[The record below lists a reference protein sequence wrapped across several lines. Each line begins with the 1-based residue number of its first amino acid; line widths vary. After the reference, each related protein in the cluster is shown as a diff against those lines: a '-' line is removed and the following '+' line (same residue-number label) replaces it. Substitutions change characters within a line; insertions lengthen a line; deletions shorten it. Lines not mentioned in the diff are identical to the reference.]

1 MLIKKVMHYML
12 VASAA
17 ICIFLAVMLMINAV
31 LNLFSKRIL
40 SIFLVLEILL
50 GLFFVIFIIFSKIY
64 LKIDY
69 SSFPSESNVAIWRW
83 YVVHFQILLFIVNVV
98 FYKLSFNV
106 GQPFYLIIFSHF
118 YWVVD
123 IGYILPLMSR

>member
-1 MLIKKVMHYML
+1 MLIKKVMHYMI
-12 VASAA
+12 VVSAT
-17 ICIFLAVMLMINAV
+17 ICIFLAVMLMINAI

-64 LKIDY
+64 LKINY

-83 YVVHFQILLFIVNVV
+83 YVVLFQVLLLIVNVV
-98 FYKLSFNV
+98 FYKLSFKV
-106 GQPFYLIIFSHF
+106 GQPFYLIILSHF
-118 YWVVD
+118 YWVAD

>member
-17 ICIFLAVMLMINAV
+17 ICIFLAVMLMINAI
-31 LNLFSKRIL
+31 LNLLSKRIL

-64 LKIDY
+64 LKINY
-69 SSFPSESNVAIWRW
+69 SSFPSESNIAIWRW
-83 YVVHFQILLFIVNVV
+83 YVVLFQVLLLIVNVV
-98 FYKLSFNV
+98 FDQLSFKV
-106 GQPFYLIIFSHF
+106 GQPFYLIILSHF
-118 YWVVD
+118 YWVAD

>member
-17 ICIFLAVMLMINAV
+17 ICIFLAVMLMINAI

-64 LKIDY
+64 LKINY

-83 YVVHFQILLFIVNVV
+83 YVVLFQILLFFVNVTLH
-98 FYKLSFNV
+98 KLNFKV
-106 GQPFYLIIFSHF
+106 GQPFFLVILSHF
-118 YWVVD
+118 YWVTD
-123 IGYILPLMSR
+123 IGYILPLLT

>member
-17 ICIFLAVMLMINAV
+17 ICIFLAVMLMINAI

-64 LKIDY
+64 LKINY
-69 SSFPSESNVAIWRW
+69 SSFPSESNDAIWRW
-83 YVVHFQILLFIVNVV
+83 YVVLFQILLLIVNVV
-98 FYKLSFNV
+98 FDKLSFKV
-106 GQPFYLIIFSHF
+106 GQPFYLIILSHF

>member
-17 ICIFLAVMLMINAV
+17 ICIFLAVMLMINAI

-83 YVVHFQILLFIVNVV
+83 YVVLFQVLLLIVNVV
-98 FYKLSFNV
+98 FYKLSFKV
-106 GQPFYLIIFSHF
+106 GQPFYLIILSHF
-118 YWVVD
+118 YWVAD

>member
-17 ICIFLAVMLMINAV
+17 ICIFLAVMLMINAI

-83 YVVHFQILLFIVNVV
+83 YVVLFQVLLLIVNVV
-98 FYKLSFNV
+98 FDQLGFKI
-106 GQPFYLIIFSHF
+106 GQPSYLIILSHF
-118 YWVVD
+118 YWVAD

>member
-1 MLIKKVMHYML
+1 MYFFGCYAYDKCHFKSVFKKDIINISCFGNLIRT
-12 VASAA
+12 
-17 ICIFLAVMLMINAV
+17 I
-31 LNLFSKRIL
+31 
-40 SIFLVLEILL
+40 
-50 GLFFVIFIIFSKIY
+50 FVIFIIFSKIY

>member
-1 MLIKKVMHYML
+1 ML

-17 ICIFLAVMLMINAV
+17 ICIFWAVMLMINAI

-64 LKIDY
+64 LKINY

-83 YVVHFQILLFIVNVV
+83 YVVLFQVLLLIVNVV
-98 FYKLSFNV
+98 F
-106 GQPFYLIIFSHF
+106 
-118 YWVVD
+118 
-123 IGYILPLMSR
+123 

>member
-17 ICIFLAVMLMINAV
+17 ICIFMADMLMLNAI

-64 LKIDY
+64 LKINY

-83 YVVHFQILLFIVNVV
+83 YVVLFQVLLLIVNVV
-98 FYKLSFNV
+98 FYKLSFKV
-106 GQPFYLIIFSHF
+106 GQPFYLIILSHF
-118 YWVVD
+118 YWVAD
-123 IGYILPLMSR
+123 IGYILPLLSR

>member
-17 ICIFLAVMLMINAV
+17 ICIFLAVMLMINAI

-64 LKIDY
+64 LKINY

-83 YVVHFQILLFIVNVV
+83 YVVLFQVLLLIVNVV
-98 FYKLSFNV
+98 FFELSFNV

-123 IGYILPLMSR
+123 IGYILPLKSR

>member
-17 ICIFLAVMLMINAV
+17 ICIFLAVMLMINAI

-83 YVVHFQILLFIVNVV
+83 YVVHFQILLLIVNVV